1 MYINTY
7 ESTQLP
13 QCVYGVDI
21 PLWMVFPVPE
31 IKEHGADSE
40 IYAPCSRGAAERQ
53 PRKDLECSK
62 SKAGWIEI
70 FQASCANSSPDGNYG
85 I

>member
-31 IKEHGADSE
+31 IKEHGADRE
-40 IYAPCSRGAAERQ
+40 VNAPCFRG
-53 PRKDLECSK
+53 
-62 SKAGWIEI
+62 G
-70 FQASCANSSPDGNYG
+70 G
-85 I
+85 